1 MQPCREC
8 HHLVSE
14 DALACPQCGAPR
26 PSKPSWTGYGF
37 EYKSRTHIGSLPLVH
52 ISLKYRPNMTPVVAK
67 GVIAIGQFA
76 VGIVTIAQ
84 FGIGIAC
91 ISQFALGVWALGQ
104 FCLAWSFVG
113 QMGIYMHNAIGMLI
127 ISAPQLLD
135 KLLT

>member
-1 MQPCREC
+1 MKPCRDC
-8 HHLVSE
+8 SNPVSE
-14 DALACPQCGAPR
+14 DAPFCPQCGAPR
-26 PSKPSWTGYGF
+26 PARDSWNGYGF
-37 EYKSRTHIGSLPLVH
+37 EYKSKTRIGSLPLVH
-52 ISLKYRPNMTPVVAK
+52 ISLKYRPNMVPVVAK

-91 ISQFALGVWALGQ
+91 LSQFALGVWAVGQ

-113 QMGIYMHNAIGMLI
+113 QIGIYIHKAIGMLI
-127 ISAPQLLD
+127 ITFPELLD